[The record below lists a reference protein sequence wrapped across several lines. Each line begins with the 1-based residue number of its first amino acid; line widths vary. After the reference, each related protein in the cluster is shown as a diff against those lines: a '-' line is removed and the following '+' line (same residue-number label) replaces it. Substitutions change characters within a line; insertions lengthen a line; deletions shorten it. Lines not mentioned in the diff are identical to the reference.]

1 MAAIEKMAVIE
12 KMADIEKIRI
22 SRATTWLM
30 TNKNVNQGDA
40 ELIVTKLDGIGGK
53 ITKEELVAMEE
64 ATPHMIN
71 SIIAH
76 LHRTPVAGGGRRRRK
91 SKKRKSKKRKS
102 KKKSRRR
109 RTRRR

>member
-1 MAAIEKMAVIE
+1 MAYIEKMAAIEKM
-12 KMADIEKIRI
+12 RI

-30 TNKNVNQGDA
+30 TNKNVNQVDA
-40 ELIVTKLDGIGGK
+40 ELIVKKLDGMGGK

-64 ATPHMIN
+64 ATPDMIN

-91 SKKRKSKKRKS
+91 SKKRKSKKNKT
-102 KKKSRRR
+102 RRR
-109 RTRRR
+109 RTSRR

>member
-1 MAAIEKMAVIE
+1 M
-12 KMADIEKIRI
+12 RI
-22 SRATTWLM
+22 SHATTWLM

-40 ELIVTKLDGIGGK
+40 ELIVKKLDGMGGK

-76 LHRTPVAGGGRRRRK
+76 LHRTPVAGGGRRRK
-91 SKKRKSKKRKS
+91 NL
-102 KKKSRRR
+102 RRENLR
-109 RTRRR
+109 RENLRRNLEDVEQDVVKLLTL